1 MNAFFFVGKRGL
13 VLISASLFAMTPLT
27 GHSSAQAERGQA
39 AAMVC
44 VACHQADGNGLE
56 SAGTTPWPRLAGL
69 DAAYLAGQIRA
80 FKSGERTN
88 AEMLPFA
95 QMLNDEQIED
105 IAVYYSTLP
114 AKKPETP
121 VTVSA
126 DVLAAGKKLALKG
139 DWDRYIVS
147 CVSCHGPG
155 NQGVGSTFPDIA
167 GQQPGYIANQ
177 LTDWREGKRS
187 GDPLG
192 LMRVIAERMTD
203 ADITAVSAWLG
214 TQPPA
219 PAVPVDG
226 DNASMENGVKQ

>member
-1 MNAFFFVGKRGL
+1 MSAFFFVDKRGL
-13 VLISASLFAMTPLT
+13 ALIAAGLISMAPLT
-27 GHSSAQAERGQA
+27 AQSSTQAERGKA

-56 SAGTTPWPRLAGL
+56 SAGASSWPRLAGL
-69 DAAYLAGQIRA
+69 DAVYLASQMRA

-88 AEMLPFA
+88 AEMRPFA
-95 QMLNDEQIED
+95 QMLNDEQIDD

-114 AKKPETP
+114 AKAPEA
-121 VTVSA
+121 TVAVSD
-126 DVLAAGKKLALKG
+126 DVLAAGKKLALQG

-167 GQQPGYIANQ
+167 GQHPGYIANQ

-192 LMRVIAERMTD
+192 LMKVIAERMTD

-219 PAVPVDG
+219 SGQAEGV
-226 DNASMENGVKQ
+226 NASTENGVKQ